1 METKEKKSSYRKGH
15 DSESVRNSISK
26 PYKIVA
32 DFDKMLRRNGYKE
45 YDNRIIPHV
54 IDMFREGLSKTAVC
68 AKLGISKQTM
78 RNWRRKYE
86 EFNDVCEIGE
96 TALEDYWDNVGIQNL
111 ANKELNTQVYLF
123 FATKFRVIEKE
134 EKEDEQMEM
143 LRKMSKDFDE
153 LKKGY
158 EREY

>member
-1 METKEKKSSYRKGH
+1 M
-15 DSESVRNSISK
+15 
-26 PYKIVA
+26 
-32 DFDKMLRRNGYKE
+32 
-45 YDNRIIPHV
+45 
-54 IDMFREGLSKTAVC
+54 
-68 AKLGISKQTM
+68 
-78 RNWRRKYE
+78 
-86 EFNDVCEIGE
+86 
-96 TALEDYWDNVGIQNL
+96 
-111 ANKELNTQVYLF
+111 YLF